1 MSQFLVVKDLNF
13 DNIMICFDNSS
24 NELEYTTYVVDTKD
38 KTNIAY
44 SEAMALMEAIEG
56 DYFERLPEDTLPD
69 NLNNIYL
76 RNCDD
81 EIETMVFDFRE
92 KHNYTVEHFKYKE
105 HDGGV
110 QEIPVNQSIYS
121 SRFDDMRDAM
131 MQVLGGYINTEHI
144 FEIEE

>member
-24 NELEYTTYVVDTKD
+24 NELEYTTYNYSNQEMISKMEDCFNDFVEELENDEDFEEIYASPKYRLFFNNQEEEKVLIKITDD
-38 KTNIAY
+38 KWISTNVY
-44 SEAMALMEAIEG
+44 
-56 DYFERLPEDTLPD
+56 
-69 NLNNIYL
+69 IY
-76 RNCDD
+76 
-81 EIETMVFDFRE
+81 T
-92 KHNYTVEHFKYKE
+92 YKE

-110 QEIPVNQSIYS
+110 QEIPVDQSIYS

>member
-24 NELEYTTYVVDTKD
+24 NELEYTTY
-38 KTNIAY
+38 NY
-44 SEAMALMEAIEG
+44 SNQEMISKMEDCFNDFVEKLEN
-56 DYFERLPEDTLPD
+56 DDNFEEIYASLKYRLFF
-69 NLNNIYL
+69 NNQEEEKVLIKIT
-76 RNCDD
+76 DD
-81 EIETMVFDFRE
+81 EWISANVYI
-92 KHNYTVEHFKYKE
+92 YTYKE

-110 QEIPVNQSIYS
+110 HEITADSQNDIYQ
-121 SRFDDMRDAM
+121 SRFDDYKNTM

>member
-13 DNIMICFDNSS
+13 DNIMICFDNS
-24 NELEYTTYVVDTKD
+24 NEELEYTTYKVSNKKKD
-38 KTNIAY
+38 YIFNQDIEHY
-44 SEAMALMEAIEG
+44 IGELMDNGYEELPHGIFL
-56 DYFERLPEDTLPD
+56 YYNPED
-69 NLNNIYL
+69 NLVNITKLNQQSDQTILNIY
-76 RNCDD
+76 N
-81 EIETMVFDFRE
+81 
-92 KHNYTVEHFKYKE
+92 YKE

-110 QEIPVNQSIYS
+110 QEIPFNQSIYS

>member
-13 DNIMICFDNSS
+13 ENIMICFDNS
-24 NELEYTTYVVDTKD
+24 NEELEYTIYNYINQEMISK
-38 KTNIAY
+38 
-44 SEAMALMEAIEG
+44 MEDCFNDFVE
-56 DYFERLPEDTLPD
+56 DLENDDDFEEIYASPKYRLFF
-69 NLNNIYL
+69 NNQEEEKVLIKIT
-76 RNCDD
+76 DD
-81 EIETMVFDFRE
+81 EWISANVYIY
-92 KHNYTVEHFKYKE
+92 NYKE

-110 QEIPVNQSIYS
+110 QEIPFNQSIYS

>member
-24 NELEYTTYVVDTKD
+24 NELEYTTY
-38 KTNIAY
+38 NY
-44 SEAMALMEAIEG
+44 SNQEMISKMEDCFNDFVEELEN
-56 DYFERLPEDTLPD
+56 DDDFEEIYASPKYRLFF
-69 NLNNIYL
+69 NNQEEEKVLIKINDEPWGCPNVYIY
-76 RNCDD
+76 
-81 EIETMVFDFRE
+81 T
-92 KHNYTVEHFKYKE
+92 YKE

-110 QEIPVNQSIYS
+110 QEIPVDQSIYS

>member
-24 NELEYTTYVVDTKD
+24 NELEYTTYNYSNKEMISKMEDCFNDFVEKIENDDNCEEIHASLKYRLFFNNQEEEKVLIKIND
-38 KTNIAY
+38 KPCGSVNI
-44 SEAMALMEAIEG
+44 
-56 DYFERLPEDTLPD
+56 ER
-69 NLNNIYL
+69 
-76 RNCDD
+76 
-81 EIETMVFDFRE
+81 
-92 KHNYTVEHFKYKE
+92 YTYEE

-110 QEIPVNQSIYS
+110 QEIPFDQSIYS

>member
-13 DNIMICFDNSS
+13 ENIMICFDNS
-24 NELEYTTYVVDTKD
+24 NEELEYTTYKVSNKKKD
-38 KTNIAY
+38 YIFNQD
-44 SEAMALMEAIEG
+44 IEHYIG
-56 DYFERLPEDTLPD
+56 ELLDNGYEELPHGIFLYYNPED
-69 NLNNIYL
+69 NLVNITKLNQQSDQTILNIY
-76 RNCDD
+76 N
-81 EIETMVFDFRE
+81 
-92 KHNYTVEHFKYKE
+92 YKE

-110 QEIPVNQSIYS
+110 QEIPFNQSIYS

>member
-13 DNIMICFDNSS
+13 DNIMICFDNS
-24 NELEYTTYVVDTKD
+24 NEELEYTTYKVSNKKKD
-38 KTNIAY
+38 YIFNQDIKHYIGELLDNGY
-44 SEAMALMEAIEG
+44 EE
-56 DYFERLPEDTLPD
+56 LPHGIFLYYNQED
-69 NLNNIYL
+69 NLVNITKLNQQSDQAILNIY
-76 RNCDD
+76 N
-81 EIETMVFDFRE
+81 
-92 KHNYTVEHFKYKE
+92 YKE

-110 QEIPVNQSIYS
+110 QEILFNQSVYS

>member
-13 DNIMICFDNSS
+13 ENIMICFDNS
-24 NELEYTTYVVDTKD
+24 NEELEYTTYKVSNKKKD
-38 KTNIAY
+38 YIINQDIKHYIGELLDNGYEELPHGIFLY
-44 SEAMALMEAIEG
+44 
-56 DYFERLPEDTLPD
+56 YNPED
-69 NLNNIYL
+69 NLVNITKLNQQSDQTILNIY
-76 RNCDD
+76 
-81 EIETMVFDFRE
+81 
-92 KHNYTVEHFKYKE
+92 NYEE

-110 QEIPVNQSIYS
+110 HEITFNQSIYS

>member
-13 DNIMICFDNSS
+13 DNIMICFDNSQD
-24 NELEYTTYVVDTKD
+24 ELEYTIYNYINQEMISKMEDCFNDFVEELENDDDFEEIYASPKYRLFFNNQEEEKVLIKINDESCD
-38 KTNIAY
+38 SVNI
-44 SEAMALMEAIEG
+44 E
-56 DYFERLPEDTLPD
+56 
-69 NLNNIYL
+69 IY
-76 RNCDD
+76 
-81 EIETMVFDFRE
+81 T
-92 KHNYTVEHFKYKE
+92 YKE

-110 QEIPVNQSIYS
+110 QPIPVDQSIYS

>member
-24 NELEYTTYVVDTKD
+24 NELEYTTYNYSNQEMISKMEDCFNDFVEELENDDDFEEIYASPKYRLFFNNQEEEKVLIKILN
-38 KTNIAY
+38 KECGSVNI
-44 SEAMALMEAIEG
+44 
-56 DYFERLPEDTLPD
+56 
-69 NLNNIYL
+69 
-76 RNCDD
+76 
-81 EIETMVFDFRE
+81 E
-92 KHNYTVEHFKYKE
+92 KYTYKE

-110 QEIPVNQSIYS
+110 QEIPVDQSIYS

-131 MQVLGGYINTEHI
+131 MQVLGGYINTENI

>member
-24 NELEYTTYVVDTKD
+24 NELEYTTYKISNKKEDYIFNQDLEK
-38 KTNIAY
+38 Y
-44 SEAMALMEAIEG
+44 IEELLDNRYEELPHG
-56 DYFERLPEDTLPD
+56 IFLYYNPED
-69 NLNNIYL
+69 NLVNITKLNKQSDQTILNIY
-76 RNCDD
+76 N
-81 EIETMVFDFRE
+81 
-92 KHNYTVEHFKYKE
+92 YKE

-110 QEIPVNQSIYS
+110 QPIPVDQSIYS

-131 MQVLGGYINTEHI
+131 MQVLGEYINTEHI

>member
-24 NELEYTTYVVDTKD
+24 NELEYTIYNYINQEMISKMEDCFNDFVEELENDDDFEEIYASPKYRLFFNNQEEEKVLIKINDEPWGSI
-38 KTNIAY
+38 NI
-44 SEAMALMEAIEG
+44 
-56 DYFERLPEDTLPD
+56 ER
-69 NLNNIYL
+69 
-76 RNCDD
+76 
-81 EIETMVFDFRE
+81 
-92 KHNYTVEHFKYKE
+92 YTYKE

-110 QEIPVNQSIYS
+110 QEISVDQSIYS

>member
-13 DNIMICFDNSS
+13 ENIMICFDNSS
-24 NELEYTTYVVDTKD
+24 NELEYTIYNYINQEMISK
-38 KTNIAY
+38 
-44 SEAMALMEAIEG
+44 MEDCFNDFVEELEN
-56 DYFERLPEDTLPD
+56 DDDFEEIYASPKYRLFF
-69 NLNNIYL
+69 NNQEEEKVLIKIT
-76 RNCDD
+76 DD
-81 EIETMVFDFRE
+81 EWISANVYI
-92 KHNYTVEHFKYKE
+92 YTYKE

-110 QEIPVNQSIYS
+110 QPIPFNQSIYS